1 MNSRY
6 SSIASPSKA
15 STRILESAEQKQNI
29 QILARCISTALNLG
43 SPLRVAIHYT
53 SQAEG

>member
-6 SSIASPSKA
+6 ASIASPSKT
-15 STRILESAEQKQNI
+15 STRILESTEQKQNI
-29 QILARCISTALNLG
+29 QILARCIGAALNLG

-53 SQAEG
+53 PQAEG